1 MSESNNF
8 GLTPFQLAA
17 LLEAGLKPEEI
28 GGNPQVQHERV
39 CELIQWF
46 SRFID
51 GNANPKWAYQ
61 HAYELAYY
69 IASNGMNRAIN
80 TREIADNAYK
90 EGINIKPHERRMFE
104 RLGMVKPWESEADAM
119 VRDYVAGL
127 LSNNVEKAADATRR
141 MADFVLSKESL

>member
-1 MSESNNF
+1 VSENY

-39 CELIQWF
+39 RELLHWF
-46 SRFID
+46 ARFID

-69 IASNGMNRAIN
+69 IASNGMNRAID
-80 TREIADNAYK
+80 TRQIADNAYK
-90 EGINIKPHERRMFE
+90 DGINIKPHERRMFE

-119 VRDYVAGL
+119 VADYVRAL
-127 LSNNVEKAADATRR
+127 LSNDAEKAADATRR
-141 MADFVLSKESL
+141 MTDFVLSKEPL